1 MCCVSSPPAGKRGWT
16 LAKYTLI
23 SRSTH
28 PSPSRTGVYARITA
42 LPFTVALTKKC
53 WPTGRPRT
61 CFSDGSAKRK
71 TRVSCDCTVFDC
83 SGSVTHFRGLS
94 AFSAPALPNAASG
107 YGRDAASTGPLGT
120 ATAGGVTGGAGAG
133 AFGASRG
140 PSTCSSNQPPK
151 LPGPASVGC
160 WNLSAGFPLSGST
173 TRWTLTRKYELFII
187 PITFHTSF
195 SGWRCIAQ
203 SQPRQRISASL
214 FFHISATDTSCSK
227 KHHAQYLPYFVGF
240 SGCVSVDSVHVLP
253 PSIDTSTRITFR
265 PPPLYAYPLIVYVCP
280 LPVSG
285 STSSWSGDE
294 TAELMLRSLM
304 M

>member
-1 MCCVSSPPAGKRGWT
+1 MP
-16 LAKYTLI
+16 LYTLPLTTNQ
-23 SRSTH
+23 RSD
-28 PSPSRTGVYARITA
+28 SSV
-42 LPFTVALTKKC
+42 
-53 WPTGRPRT
+53 
-61 CFSDGSAKRK
+61 CFSISAHVYFSSFFSLFPA
-71 TRVSCDCTVFDC
+71 TTAAADTAAFSF
-83 SGSVTHFRGLS
+83 GLS
-94 AFSAPALPNAASG
+94 ASF
-107 YGRDAASTGPLGT
+107 
-120 ATAGGVTGGAGAG
+120 
-133 AFGASRG
+133 G
-140 PSTCSSNQPPK
+140 PSTCSSNHPPK

-160 WNLSAGFPLSGST
+160 WNLSAGSFVVGST

-203 SQPRQRISASL
+203 SQPRQRISASG
-214 FFHISATDTSCSK
+214 FCHRSATATSCSK
-227 KHHAQYLPYFVGF
+227 KHQHQYLPYSVGS
-240 SGCVSVDSVHVLP
+240 SGCVSFESAHVLP